1 MILKKIV
8 LKNFRNY
15 KNEEF
20 EFSDKFN
27 FIYGNNGQGK
37 TNILEGISYTTFGKS
52 FLGSAETDCI
62 RFGEKEFF
70 IESEFESDIENKDS
84 IIVNYNSVS
93 KSKSIHLNSE
103 KVTVFSTEIFGRY
116 PLVFLSPKNLN
127 ITYGNPADRRKFF
140 DILISQTSRL
150 YLDHLKNLMKILKQ
164 KNSLLRNYTVF
175 KKYSYAELKNLLSAY
190 NEKLTE
196 VSAQIIFKRLT
207 FLKEFREYFERNFS
221 FLLFQEHKGY
231 ISYFSDMFGE
241 IDKNFEDLRPGIIK
255 EKAGAFIES
264 KFDEEIRRGLTL
276 AGPQRDDYIFRL
288 NKKEDSKDVNI
299 NVDLKSNE
307 SFEIKYFASQG
318 EHKTFLVALKLSEYD
333 YLKDTK
339 STSPVLLLDD
349 VLSELDDSRVS
360 KIISHLK
367 DYGQIFLTTTDRSY
381 TENLREFYSENEIAI
396 FNIDKGKVL
405 K

>member
-15 KNEEF
+15 ENEEF
-20 EFSDKFN
+20 EFSNKFN

-62 RFGEKEFF
+62 RFENSEFF
-70 IESEFESDIENKDS
+70 IESEFESDIENRDS
-84 IIVNYNSVS
+84 IVINYNSDTRT
-93 KSKSIHLNSE
+93 KSIHRNRE
-103 KVTVFSTEIFGRY
+103 KVTAFSSEIFGRY

-127 ITYGNPADRRKFF
+127 ITYGNPSDRRKFF

-150 YLDHLKNLMKILKQ
+150 YLDHLKDLARILKQ

-175 KKYSYAELKNLLSAY
+175 KKYTYSELKNLLSSY

-196 VSAQIIFKRLT
+196 VSSRIIFKRLN
-207 FLKEFREYFERNFS
+207 FLREFRNYFERNFS
-221 FLLFQEHKGY
+221 FLLTQDNRGY
-231 ISYFSDMFGE
+231 INYFSDILGE
-241 IDKNFEDLRPGIIK
+241 VNTQSESFEAGYIKERAGSFIENKFED
-255 EKAGAFIES
+255 EV
-264 KFDEEIRRGLTL
+264 RRGLTL

-288 NKKEDSKDVNI
+288 NKNEGEKGEDAKVKD
-299 NVDLKSNE
+299 

-333 YLKDTK
+333 YLKDKK

-349 VLSELDDSRVS
+349 VLSELDDNRVS

-367 DYGQIFLTTTDRSY
+367 DYGQIFLTTTDKSY
-381 TENLREFYSENEIAI
+381 TENLREFYTENEISI
-396 FNIDKGKVL
+396 FRIENGKVVN
-405 K
+405 